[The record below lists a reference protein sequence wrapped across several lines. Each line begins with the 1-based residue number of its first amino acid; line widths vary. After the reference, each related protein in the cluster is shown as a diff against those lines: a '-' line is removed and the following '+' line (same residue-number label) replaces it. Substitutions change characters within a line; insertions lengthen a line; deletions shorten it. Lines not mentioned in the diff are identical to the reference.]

1 MKNIAY
7 IILATFLLYSCGST
21 EKSHED
27 GHNHQEEHGHSHEGE
42 SNDENEVSIS
52 SKQATNLNLRLGSF
66 SSIKV
71 SEVIEANG
79 ELELAPQNIADVHVL
94 MGGVITKINVIE
106 GSKVKNGQVLATMKH
121 PDIIKL
127 QEDLISK
134 NSELSYI
141 EKEYKRQ
148 EKLYSEKVGSGRD
161 YQKVK
166 SEYEG
171 VKALVDALKA
181 KIRMLGLNPEHVIN
195 GKISEYVSI
204 RSPLDGKVSLVE
216 TNMGEFVST
225 DKRLF
230 QVVDNNH
237 LHCAFRIYEKDI
249 LKVKEGQQI
258 EVSSPSF
265 GNRTFT
271 ATIYAISPA
280 FEENPKSLHIHADF
294 EEHDDR
300 LISGMY
306 VTGKIKSDSISR
318 KVLPRNAVVTE
329 DEKKYV
335 FIKSMEEKH
344 VGEHAHEEEHSHE
357 GEHDHNEPQLKFLK
371 MEVVTGVEQDD
382 WVEILNAP
390 EFPKNTEAVLNSAY
404 YLQSEIGKGETE
416 HSH

>member
-7 IILATFLLYSCGST
+7 IILATFLLYSCGSS
-21 EKSHED
+21 EKSYKD
-27 GHNHQEEHGHSHEGE
+27 GHNHEEQHGYSHERE
-42 SNDENEVSIS
+42 SHDENEVSIS
-52 SKQATNLNLRLGSF
+52 SQQATNLNLRLGSF

-106 GSKVKNGQVLATMKH
+106 GSKVKRGQVLATMKH

-134 NSELSYI
+134 NSELSYT

-181 KIRMLGLNPEHVIN
+181 KVRMLGLNPDQVIN
-195 GKISEYVSI
+195 GKISEYI
-204 RSPLDGKVSLVE
+204 NIKSPLEGKVSLVE
-216 TNMGEFVST
+216 TNMGEYVST

-230 QVVDNNH
+230 QVVDNKH

-265 GNRTFT
+265 GNQTFT
-271 ATIYAISPA
+271 ATIYAISPS

-294 EEHDDR
+294 DDHDER

-318 KVLPRNAVVTE
+318 TVLPRSAVVVE
-329 DEKKYV
+329 DGKKYV
-335 FIKSMEEKH
+335 FIKSTEEKH
-344 VGEHAHEEEHSHE
+344 EAEHAHIEKHSYE
-357 GEHDHNEPQLKFLK
+357 GESQLKFLK
-371 MEVVTGVEQDD
+371 MEVLTGIEQDD
-382 WVEILNAP
+382 WIEILNASD
-390 EFPKNTEAVLNSAY
+390 FPDDAETVLNSAY
-404 YLQSEIGKGETE
+404 YLQAEIGKGETE
-416 HSH
+416 HEH

>member
-7 IILATFLLYSCGST
+7 IILITFFLYSCGNSNT
-21 EKSHED
+21 NHEE
-27 GHNHQEEHGHSHEGE
+27 GHNHEEEHEHVHSEESHE
-42 SNDENEVSIS
+42 ENEVSIS
-52 SKQATNLNLRLGSF
+52 SKQAANLNLQLGNF
-66 SSIKV
+66 SNIKV

-106 GSKVKNGQVLATMKH
+106 GTKVKKGQVLATMKH

-181 KIRMLGLNPEHVIN
+181 KIRMLGLNPEYIIN
-195 GKISEYVSI
+195 GKISEYISI

-216 TNMGEFVST
+216 TNMGEYVST

-230 QVVDNNH
+230 QVVDNKH

-265 GNRTFT
+265 RNQTFT

-280 FEENPKSLHIHADF
+280 FEESPKSLHIHADF
-294 EEHDDR
+294 EKHDDR

-318 KVLPRNAVVTE
+318 IVLPRNAVVVE
-329 DEKKYV
+329 DDKKYV
-335 FIKSMEEKH
+335 FIKSIDEKH
-344 VGEHAHEEEHSHE
+344 EDEHNHH
-357 GEHDHNEPQLKFLK
+357 GDKLKFLK
-371 MEVVTGVEQDD
+371 MEVTTGIEQDD
-382 WVEILNAP
+382 WIEILNASSFP
-390 EFPKNTEAVLNSAY
+390 ENSKIVLKSAY
-404 YLQSEIGKGETE
+404 YLQAEIGKGETE